1 MEGSPT
7 NPPRELVEN
16 LLRCE
21 RLLIAYSGGIDSAYL
36 AWAAHQV
43 LGNNMLA
50 VIADSPSLPRTHLA
64 DAIGFAEQHGIPL
77 RVIQTQEM
85 ERPEY
90 IRNDASRCFHCKD
103 ELFTSME
110 AERVRLNFTHIAYG
124 RNLDDTGDF
133 RPGQRAAEQHHV
145 CAPLAE
151 SQLGKTAIRTL
162 AQEAGLRLWD
172 KPASA
177 CLASR
182 VEYGQ
187 PVTREV
193 LRQIEDAEEALHAL
207 GFRQLRVRAH
217 GEVARV
223 ELATSELSFALSVE
237 KMKEIAHVVRSAGF
251 RYVALDCEGYRSGS
265 MNDLLPAEAIRSALA

>member
-1 MEGSPT
+1 
-7 NPPRELVEN
+7 
-16 LLRCE
+16 
-21 RLLIAYSGGIDSAYL
+21 
-36 AWAAHQV
+36 
-43 LGNNMLA
+43 MLA

-64 DAIGFAEQHGIPL
+64 DAIDFAEQHGIPL
-77 RVIQTQEM
+77 HVIQTKEM

-103 ELFTSME
+103 ELFTAME

-151 SQLGKTAIRTL
+151 SLLGKAAIRAL
-162 AQEAGLRLWD
+162 AREADLRLWD

-177 CLASR
+177 CLSSR

-193 LRQIEDAEEALHAL
+193 LQQIEDAEEGLHAL

-217 GEVARV
+217 GDVARV
-223 ELATSELSFALSVE
+223 ELDISELPSALSVDR
-237 KMKEIAHVVRSAGF
+237 MQQISHVVRSAGF

-265 MNDLLPAEAIRSALA
+265 MNDLLPIDAIRSALA